1 MPHTPSMPNSGEIQ
15 RNLRAGRFFHG
26 CKNSEDLASI
36 TMSGFR
42 GEFYDDEGRWLRDGN
57 LGKGVYLTCD
67 WRTAV
72 WFGPILLEA
81 TLTKGTRIL
90 DASPAAD
97 PHVLRSLK
105 REFGHELLVTG
116 DIRKVVPTNKHL
128 TLEELVELTRY
139 FYHRVWDRDWS
150 VERGWKFSAQDRRDA
165 RALNKTVSFL
175 KRYGFHGYGHPQD
188 DNGIIIFAPD
198 RIQLSKVVRALDW
211 PDYHRLGDLEI
222 LKGLS
227 LEAFL
232 QSARESRDAP
242 SRSASETPQ
251 KRR

>member
-1 MPHTPSMPNSGEIQ
+1 
-15 RNLRAGRFFHG
+15 
-26 CKNSEDLASI
+26 
-36 TMSGFR
+36 MSGFR

-211 PDYHRLGDLEI
+211 PDYHRLGDLEL